1 MGGTKKAFTVIGI
14 AIMVIASGLIGYWSA
29 PGVSDA
35 DDHGG
40 IYYQVSTYARLSD
53 GCYGG
58 GITIEELLEHGDYG
72 IGTVEGIDGE
82 MIIIDGMAYRAG
94 TDLVP
99 VEVPSG
105 TMIPFAMIN
114 EFSFGLG
121 YHTFRI
127 ENYSELRDYL
137 DFLTDSDHHIAF
149 GIEIETVFESV
160 TIRSVP
166 GQVEPYPPLSEVIA
180 EQTTLVLQ
188 NVSGTMVGFCLTDEL
203 EGINLAGLH
212 LHFIS
217 EDMSYGGH
225 VLDMTF
231 EDVDI
236 WVSQLSSVTV
246 TIVDP

>member
-1 MGGTKKAFTVIGI
+1 MGGTRKAFTVIGI
-14 AIMVIASGLIGYWSA
+14 AIMVMASGLIGYWSA
-29 PGVSDA
+29 PEGSDG
-35 DDHGG
+35 DHGV
-40 IYYQVSTYARLSD
+40 YYQVSTYARLND

-82 MIIIDGMAYRAG
+82 MMIIDGIAYRAG

-105 TMIPFAMIN
+105 TMIPFAMMN
-114 EFSFGLG
+114 EFSFGLS
-121 YHTFRI
+121 YHIDRI
-127 ENYSELRDYL
+127 DNYSDLRCYL
-137 DFLTDSDHHIAF
+137 DFLTDSEHHIAF
-149 GIEIETVFESV
+149 GIEIEAMFESV

-166 GQVEPYPPLSEVIA
+166 GQDEPYPPLSEVLA
-180 EQTTLVLQ
+180 DQTTMVLQ

-203 EGINLAGLH
+203 EGINLSGLH

-217 EDMSYGGH
+217 EDVSYAGH

-246 TIVDP
+246 TIVGP